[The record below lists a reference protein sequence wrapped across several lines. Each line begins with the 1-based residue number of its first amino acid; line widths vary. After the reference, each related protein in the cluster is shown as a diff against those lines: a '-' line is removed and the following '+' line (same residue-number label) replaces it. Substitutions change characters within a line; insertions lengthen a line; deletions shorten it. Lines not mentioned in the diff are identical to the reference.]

1 MVKIGFLGPKGTF
14 SQEAMLAYT
23 KGAMILSGL
32 ITTQWWN

>member
-23 KGAMILSGL
+23 KGSNDFVGV